1 MDRPET
7 LDEIEAAVRQ
17 IAQNRGLSNEAAA
30 QLAVIFLLA
39 SIDRRLERM
48 EERQTEVVT
57 WCRKLHRG
65 LTLQEAPS

>member
-57 WCRKLHRG
+57 WCRKLYRG
-65 LTLQEAPS
+65 QTLQEAPS